1 MCIHG
6 IVLIKFKSG
15 KYNRELKFRWYT
27 IEPHTINFCPIY
39 SLYLNVIG
47 GKFV

>member
-6 IVLIKFKSG
+6 IVVIKFKSG
-15 KYNRELKFRWYT
+15 KYNRELKLRWYT
-27 IEPHTINFCPIY
+27 IEPHSINFCPIY

-47 GKFV
+47 DKFV